1 MLNIL
6 FIHSALN
13 DYKFNSDDLLLQG
26 SHVKG
31 HAFGTWTGNI
41 TNKITEWTIFVLSGG
56 DKMENSIR
64 IYCVCKSSKTKKY
77 V

>member
-1 MLNIL
+1 MI
-6 FIHSALN
+6 FYFKQTIS
-13 DYKFNSDDLLLQG
+13 G